1 VTRGHKEM
9 AVGICKNKEMH
20 ERVVVVIC
28 KDRGVAVGICK
39 SKEVDE
45 MVTLVI
51 CKCKELDGM
60 VVMVIYN
67 HKEVTCD
74 ALGGNGRG
82 HLGGRA
88 LRGWVVLVNH
98 RDHAYE
104 QPQHQWL

>member
-1 VTRGHKEM
+1 M
-9 AVGICKNKEMH
+9 
-20 ERVVVVIC
+20 VIC

-74 ALGGNGRG
+74 ALRG
-82 HLGGRA
+82 KSILIP
-88 LRGWVVLVNH
+88 LVK
-98 RDHAYE
+98 
-104 QPQHQWL
+104 QVF